1 MTATQE
7 LHEKTASLPEPL
19 AREVLDFLL
28 FVASKHKINLV
39 SKQENPSLR
48 GALKGCLSTSDEF
61 AARKQT
67 EKGLDAL
74 GDAKFLWIR

>member
-28 FVASKHKINLV
+28 FVASRYRIDMTPH
-39 SKQENPSLR
+39 SEAPSLR

-61 AARKQT
+61 AAQKAD
-67 EKGLDAL
+67 EKNLE
-74 GDAKFLWIR
+74 R

>member
-28 FVASKHKINLV
+28 FVASRHKINLTK
-39 SKQENPSLR
+39 KQDATSLR
-48 GALKGCLSTSDEF
+48 GALKGCLSTSDDF
-61 AARKQT
+61 AAQKAD
-67 EKGLDAL
+67 EKNLE
-74 GDAKFLWIR
+74 R